1 MGEKRRHAKCVCLPE
16 KIAGIVIT
24 SQPGSARI
32 AANINDI
39 ERNVNAPVAAG
50 PP

>member
-1 MGEKRRHAKCVCLPE
+1 MGENNKHAKWVCFPE

-32 AANINDI
+32 AASIKDTD
-39 ERNVNAPVAAG
+39 RNVRAPVAAG